1 MPTVLSKM
9 RALFFKST
17 NDYMVIGQVLKM
29 KNLVTD
35 EQLETAVKVQRDT
48 LADQGQAISL
58 GMILAELGYVS
69 EAEIVRA
76 INAHYHLDV
85 TSLADDIK
93 GLVGRKRGT
102 FVERLP
108 APRIPIWLQ
117 FSAVII
123 AITVLTTFVLNFFI
137 LSRQKDQLYDQSK
150 KIGMVS
156 LNYFAANARIPLLE
170 DDILQLNTLIKN
182 TTAVEGLVYAVIVD
196 QDQKIKA
203 HTDHDQIGKILN
215 KSEPLSTETRE
226 GEITYFTTRLPT
238 GRQVLNLAH
247 PVRFQDKLLG
257 EVHVG
262 VSIDFINEL
271 IRQNKKSVV
280 SLTLTIIL
288 VGILVALLMGL
299 RFSHPIEKLVFA
311 TQEIG
316 RGNYHHKVQLGRNDE
331 LGNLA
336 TAFNQMG
343 NELLRKSRMQESFGK
358 YVGAEVLDMI
368 LANPEVNW
376 LKGHRN
382 RATTL
387 IADIRGFTAYSDIRE
402 PEAVVEALN
411 EYFEIATR
419 TIIHYGGYIDKFIGD
434 AVLAVFGVPVYR
446 RNHLERALRAALDL
460 QAELKKAGGGGNV
473 LLGAVGISIDTGEV
487 VAGNIG
493 TQEKME
499 YTVIG
504 DSVNSASRLNGLAE
518 HLGEVIISQAVFQ
531 TMGVLVDAEP
541 LAAPDQGSF
550 RSGDL
555 LPAEK
560 YQESGRFRCDKDS
573 KACLNLPG
581 C

>member
-1 MPTVLSKM
+1 MPTVLSKI

-93 GLVGRKRGT
+93 DLVGKKRGT

-108 APRIPIWLQ
+108 APRIPIWFQ

-137 LSRQKDQLYDQSK
+137 LSRQKDLLYDQSK

-226 GEITYFTTRLPT
+226 GEITYFTTRQPT

-368 LANPEVNW
+368 LANPEANW

-387 IADIRGFTAYSDIRE
+387 IADIRGFTAFSDIRE

-460 QAELKKAGGGGNV
+460 QAELKKASGGGNV

-504 DSVNSASRLNGLAE
+504 DSVNSASRLNGLAGP
-518 HLGEVIISQAVFQ
+518 GEVIISQAVFQ
-531 TMGVLVDAEP
+531 TMGALVDAEP
-541 LAAPDQGSF
+541 LGPRQIKGVSEAVISYRLKSIRKAVVSDATRIQ
-550 RSGDL
+550 RS
-555 LPAEK
+555 A
-560 YQESGRFRCDKDS
+560 
-573 KACLNLPG
+573 
-581 C
+581 

>member
-1 MPTVLSKM
+1 M

-29 KNLVTD
+29 RNLVTD

-93 GLVGRKRGT
+93 DLVGRKRGT

-460 QAELKKAGGGGNV
+460 QAELKKASGGGNV

-504 DSVNSASRLNGLAE
+504 DSVNSASRLNGLAGP
-518 HLGEVIISQAVFQ
+518 GEVIISQAVFQ

-541 LAAPDQGSF
+541 LGPRQIKGVSEAVISYRLKSIRKAVVSDATRIQ
-550 RSGDL
+550 R
-555 LPAEK
+555 PA
-560 YQESGRFRCDKDS
+560 
-573 KACLNLPG
+573 
-581 C
+581 

>member
-1 MPTVLSKM
+1 MPTLLSKI
-9 RALFFKST
+9 RELFFKST

-93 GLVGRKRGT
+93 DLVGKKRGT

-156 LNYFAANARIPLLE
+156 LNYFAVNARIPLLE

-182 TTAVEGLVYAVIVD
+182 TTAVEGLVYAIIVD

-203 HTDHDQIGKILN
+203 HTDHNQIGKILK

-271 IRQNKKSVV
+271 IRQNKKSVI

-387 IADIRGFTAYSDIRE
+387 IADIRGFTAFSDIRE

-460 QAELKKAGGGGNV
+460 QAELKKASGGGNV

-504 DSVNSASRLNGLAE
+504 DSVNSASRLNGLAGP
-518 HLGEVIISQAVFQ
+518 GEVIISQAVFQ
-531 TMGVLVDAEP
+531 TMGALVEAEP
-541 LAAPDQGSF
+541 LGPRQIKGFAEAVISYRLKSIRKAVVSDATRIQ
-550 RSGDL
+550 R
-555 LPAEK
+555 PA
-560 YQESGRFRCDKDS
+560 
-573 KACLNLPG
+573 
-581 C
+581 

>member
-29 KNLVTD
+29 RNLVTD

-93 GLVGRKRGT
+93 GLVGKKRGT

-368 LANPEVNW
+368 LANPEANW

-460 QAELKKAGGGGNV
+460 QAELKKASGGGNV

-504 DSVNSASRLNGLAE
+504 DSVNSASRLNGLAGP
-518 HLGEVIISQAVFQ
+518 GEVIISQAVFQ

-541 LAAPDQGSF
+541 LGPRQIKGVSEAVISYRLKSIRKAVVSDATRIQ
-550 RSGDL
+550 R
-555 LPAEK
+555 PA
-560 YQESGRFRCDKDS
+560 
-573 KACLNLPG
+573 
-581 C
+581 

>member
-460 QAELKKAGGGGNV
+460 QAELKKASGGGNV

-504 DSVNSASRLNGLAE
+504 DSVNSASRLNGLAGP
-518 HLGEVIISQAVFQ
+518 GEVIISQAVFQ

-541 LAAPDQGSF
+541 LGPRQIKGVSEAVISYRLKSIRKAVVSDATRIQ
-550 RSGDL
+550 R
-555 LPAEK
+555 PA
-560 YQESGRFRCDKDS
+560 
-573 KACLNLPG
+573 
-581 C
+581 

>member
-29 KNLVTD
+29 RNLVTD

-93 GLVGRKRGT
+93 DLVGRKRGT

-368 LANPEVNW
+368 LANPEANW

-387 IADIRGFTAYSDIRE
+387 IADIRGFTAFSDIRE

-460 QAELKKAGGGGNV
+460 QAELKKANGGGNV

-504 DSVNSASRLNGLAE
+504 DSVNSASRLNGLAGP
-518 HLGEVIISQAVFQ
+518 GEVIISQAVFQ

-541 LAAPDQGSF
+541 LGPRQIKGVSEAVISYRLKSIRKAVVSDATRIQ
-550 RSGDL
+550 R
-555 LPAEK
+555 PA
-560 YQESGRFRCDKDS
+560 
-573 KACLNLPG
+573 
-581 C
+581 